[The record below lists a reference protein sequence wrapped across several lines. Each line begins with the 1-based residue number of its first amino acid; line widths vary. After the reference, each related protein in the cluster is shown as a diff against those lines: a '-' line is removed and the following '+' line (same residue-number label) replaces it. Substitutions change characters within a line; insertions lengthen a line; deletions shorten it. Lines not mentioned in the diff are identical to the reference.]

1 MKMGTRGRIA
11 LALLVAVHGGAFFA
25 GLVAPYD
32 PITQH
37 REYPYAPPMRLRF
50 LDEAGRFHARPFVYA
65 LRERPGQIGSY
76 EEDRSVAHPV
86 RLLVRRHE
94 TGPSGF
100 PRPRVRLFGVEEP
113 GELFLLGTDGFGRD
127 QLSRLL
133 YGGRISLLAGL
144 ATAALALAIA
154 IVVGT
159 VAGFH
164 AGWVDSVA
172 MRIADVFLAVPWLY
186 ALLAVRAA
194 LPLHVAPG
202 AAFLVV
208 VGVIGLVD
216 WPRSARL
223 VRGIALSARE
233 RGFVLAARGF
243 GASGPYLMRRH
254 VAPQASGVLLTQ
266 AALLVPQYVM
276 AEVMMSFLGLGVSE
290 PQPSWG
296 AMLASLQEYRVLTSC
311 WWMWAPAV
319 ALAAVFLAY
328 FALAESLQNTQVPVR
343 T

>member
-1 MKMGTRGRIA
+1 MSGARGRIA
-11 LALLVAVHGGAFFA
+11 FGVLVAVHAAVLLA
-25 GLVAPYD
+25 GVVAPYD

-37 REYPYAPPMRLRF
+37 REFPYAPPMRIRF
-50 LDEAGRFHARPFVYA
+50 VDEAGQLHLRPFVHA
-65 LRERPGQIGSY
+65 LREKPGQFGSY
-76 EEDRSVAHPV
+76 EEDRSVAY
-86 RLLVRRHE
+86 RLRLFVRRQE

-113 GELFLLGTDGFGRD
+113 GQMFLLGTDGFGRD

-144 ATAALALAIA
+144 ATAALALGLAL
-154 IVVGT
+154 VVGT

-164 AGWVDSVA
+164 GGWVDGIA
-172 MRIADVFLAVPWLY
+172 MRVSDLFLAVPWLY

-194 LPLHVAPG
+194 LPLHMAPD

-208 VGVIGLVD
+208 VAVVGLVD
-216 WPRSARL
+216 WPRTARL

-243 GASGPYLMRRH
+243 GASDTYLMRRH
-254 VAPQASGVLLTQ
+254 VAPQAFGVLLTQ
-266 AALLVPQYVM
+266 GALLVPQYVM

-296 AMLASLQEYRVLTSC
+296 AMLASLQEYRILTSC

-319 ALAAVFLAY
+319 ALVAVFVAY
-328 FALAESLQNTQVPVR
+328 FALAESLQDPEARVR